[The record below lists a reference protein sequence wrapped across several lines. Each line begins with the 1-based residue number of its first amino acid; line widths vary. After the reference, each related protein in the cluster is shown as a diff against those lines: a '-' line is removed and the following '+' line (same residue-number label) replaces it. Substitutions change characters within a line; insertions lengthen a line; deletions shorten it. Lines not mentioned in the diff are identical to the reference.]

1 MHSLQVANN
10 KRNTM
15 KKLLYLAISLFAI
28 STTAQSVAI
37 NTDGSAPDD
46 SAVLDLKSTNQGILV
61 PRMTQANRNA
71 ITTPATGLMIFQT
84 DNTPGF
90 YFNAGTPTTPNWQ
103 AVGGGGSTSSPT
115 VVLDVECTTAGN
127 YNPGEAT
134 IDVSGY
140 PRYDN
145 VLVTPPANIGT
156 FYPFDNNQPFAIQT
170 RHVVNTTG
178 TSFPNL
184 VATAFIANQ
193 AGYYAITATIV
204 AVIGTT
210 ALDNPVSI
218 VPFINVT
225 TSAEAHKEAFY
236 GSSTTSTGFPKYTRG
251 RGTVSAVVKLDVGD
265 KVGILGTN
273 TSNATF
279 TMNSTDG
286 STKWTIVK
294 L

>member
-1 MHSLQVANN
+1 MHTLNVANN

-15 KKLLYLAISLFAI
+15 KKLLYLAISLFVI
-28 STTAQSVAI
+28 NTTAQSVAI
-37 NTDGSAPDD
+37 NNDGSAPDD
-46 SAVLDLKSTNQGILV
+46 SAVLDLKSSNQGVLV

-71 ITTPATGLMIFQT
+71 ITTPATGLMVFQT

-90 YFNAGTPTTPNWQ
+90 YFNAGTPEAPNWQ

-127 YNPGEAT
+127 YNVGEAI
-134 IDVSGY
+134 IDVSGF

-156 FYPFDNNQPFAIQT
+156 FQPFINQPNAIQP

-178 TSFPNL
+178 TSFPNQISP
-184 VATAFIANQ
+184 AFIANQ

-204 AVIGTT
+204 AVIGST

-218 VPFINVT
+218 APFINVT

-236 GSSTTSTGFPKYTRG
+236 GSSTTSTGFPRYTRG

-265 KVGILGTN
+265 KVGIFGTN
-273 TSNATF
+273 TSTNTAT
-279 TMNSTDG
+279 TNSTDG